1 MGPPYT
7 HVCYRTWLY
16 GTDCRRS
23 QCPVLPARACV
34 QQLPRRGRP
43 VRCRHPLGRAPHPQ
57 RRSTAARRCPCRL
70 SCPLRSPGLVGSGG
84 RGAGIPVW
92 APAVEA
98 DAVESGDIGP
108 MGPDNLITR
117 LQLRTWA
124 GPRRPVARRLREGD
138 EVAGFTVLETPG
150 HSPGHL
156 SFWRERDRALLAFD
170 VIFGR
175 HPITGRAR
183 PLRAARPVHARPRP
197 QPRPD
202 PQAGRAGARA
212 GLLRPRPAAPC
223 GGGPASRLRGL
234 AQSSAVISPMT

>member
-1 MGPPYT
+1 M
-7 HVCYRTWLY
+7 
-16 GTDCRRS
+16 
-23 QCPVLPARACV
+23 
-34 QQLPRRGRP
+34 
-43 VRCRHPLGRAPHPQ
+43 
-57 RRSTAARRCPCRL
+57 AAAL
-70 SCPLRSPGLVGSGG
+70 
-84 RGAGIPVW
+84 GIPVW

-124 GPRRPVARRLREGD
+124 GPGVPVARRLREGD

-175 HPITGRAR
+175 HPITGRPGLFEPPDRFTIDPAR
-183 PLRAARPVHARPRP
+183 NRDQILRLAALEPELVCFGHGPPLRAS
-197 QPRPD
+197 
-202 PQAGRAGARA
+202 
-212 GLLRPRPAAPC
+212 
-223 GGGPASRLRGL
+223 GGPASCLRGL